1 MSVVKFDR
9 KGLFAFFF
17 VFAILSLVG
26 CSDDD
31 DEADNTPPDTSAPV
45 ISNLSH
51 ADLEKVIGDRAITF
65 TADVTD
71 DVGATVTIT
80 HNGNPVTVTPSG
92 DTYTASITLEDRD
105 NNVIE
110 VTASDAD
117 NTTTDSVTL
126 NYPFLAFTNGQAASV
141 VIGQP
146 DFDSTDYKQGGATAA
161 NTLANGKSVTY
172 IEGRVYISDDDN
184 RVLGFNSV
192 PTVNNANADFVIGQN
207 DFTSNT
213 SGETSTTLSSPSG
226 IAYENNHFFI
236 LNGGLD
242 TRANHWNQLITD
254 NSVAADFVVGQA
266 DFGTGVNFTCA
277 QDTLYLNSTTMSV
290 VNGKIVI
297 SDYRRVL
304 IWNSI
309 PTTSGANADLVLG
322 QQNFIN
328 CAANDQ
334 DGDGNADTPSAQ
346 TLGGFTTVWSDG
358 TRLVVSDS
366 ANNRVLIWNSF
377 PTTNAQ
383 AADLVLGQADF
394 VSAVTP
400 TTTANSLTPGVVVS
414 NGNQLFIADNI
425 RDRVMIWDSW
435 PTANNQPADRV
446 LGANDFVGD
455 ITGLTNASLF
465 AGAESLAVTENHL
478 LLLHSTGSRVFV
490 FNAP

>member
-1 MSVVKFDR
+1 MSAVKFDR

-31 DEADNTPPDTSAPV
+31 DDTPPDTIPPV

-51 ADLEKVIGDRAITF
+51 ADNEKVIGNRTITF
-65 TADVTD
+65 SADATD
-71 DVGATVTIT
+71 DSSLTVTIT

-92 DTYTASITLEDRD
+92 DTYTASITLEDRT
-105 NNVIE
+105 NNTIV
-110 VTASDAD
+110 VSASDAD
-117 NTTTDSVTL
+117 NTTTQTVTL

-236 LNGGLD
+236 LNGGFD
-242 TRANHWNQLITD
+242 ARANHWGQIITD
-254 NSVAADFVVGQA
+254 NSVAADLVVGQA
-266 DFGTGVNFTCA
+266 DFGAGVSFTCA
-277 QDTLYLNSTTMSV
+277 QNILYLAPQSIAMA
-290 VNGKIVI
+290 NGKLII
-297 SDYRRVL
+297 GDNRRVL

-322 QQNFIN
+322 QQNFTN
-328 CAANDQ
+328 CAVNDQ
-334 DGDGNADTPSAQ
+334 DGDGNADTPTAQ

-400 TTTANSLTPGVVVS
+400 TATANSLTPGVVVS

-455 ITGLTNASLF
+455 VTGLTNSSLF